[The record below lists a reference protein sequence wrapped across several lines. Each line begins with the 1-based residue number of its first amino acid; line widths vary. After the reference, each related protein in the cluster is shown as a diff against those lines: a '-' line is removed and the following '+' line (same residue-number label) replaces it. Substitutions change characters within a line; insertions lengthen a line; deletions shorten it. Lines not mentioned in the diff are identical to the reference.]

1 MDAYAL
7 RRYYRNAPVG
17 ACLSRERLLLG
28 LRNVCW
34 KQSQHESAESLQ
46 RWIQALGE
54 EFGLSPAE
62 QRYLRPENMP
72 SLDGKCRRLPS
83 WRAQAS
89 PRKMPLAS
97 QPASQPS
104 SKE

>member
-7 RRYYRNAPVG
+7 RRYYRNDPVG

-34 KQSQHESAESLQ
+34 SLAQ
-46 RWIQALGE
+46 DARPEDLRRWLQALGE

-72 SLDGKCRRLPS
+72 SHDGKCRRLPS
-83 WRAQAS
+83 WHTPVAQTSS
-89 PRKMPLAS
+89 PREMPL
-97 QPASQPS
+97 ASQPS